1 MTAAVAAQ
9 QTPSARFRSGVDV
22 VEVDVSVMQD
32 GAPVPHLTA
41 ANFSLT
47 DNGVPQE
54 VSSVMLDTLPLSV
67 LLLLDTSVSVA
78 GQKLTHL
85 VEAGRMLVHSLH
97 GGDRAALMTFSHD
110 VIVRVPLTA
119 DIPKIEAALGR
130 LDTHGA
136 TSLHDAVHLALQLRP
151 LDNSRPVLLLFT
163 DGRDTASWLS
173 GDEVVEEARRVG
185 IVVHAIEMHES
196 LRVSPLLNRL
206 TRAAGGRT
214 WSASSS
220 RELQNLFT
228 RALDEMRARYLLT
241 FTPQGV
247 AREGWHDL
255 RVTLKNARGD
265 VTARPAY
272 FVPPAR

>member
-1 MTAAVAAQ
+1 
-9 QTPSARFRSGVDV
+9 
-22 VEVDVSVMQD
+22 
-32 GAPVPHLTA
+32 
-41 ANFSLT
+41 
-47 DNGVPQE
+47 
-54 VSSVMLDTLPLSV
+54 
-67 LLLLDTSVSVA
+67 
-78 GQKLTHL
+78 
-85 VEAGRMLVHSLH
+85 MLVQSLH
-97 GGDRAALMTFSHD
+97 DGDRAALITFSHD
-110 VIVRVPLTA
+110 VHVRMPLTA
-119 DIPKIEAALGR
+119 DVTKIQTALRG
-130 LDTHGA
+130 LDTHGS

-151 LDNSRPVLLLFT
+151 LDKSRPVLLLFT
-163 DGRDTASWLS
+163 DGRDTSSWLS
-173 GDEVVEEARRVG
+173 GDEVVEEARG
-185 IVVHAIEMHES
+185 IGMVVHAIEMHES
-196 LRVSPLLNRL
+196 LRASPLLGRL

-272 FVPPAR
+272 FVPPTR